1 MWSTKTFGH
10 YCDFSVRI
18 SNLSEI
24 VNSINKMKKI
34 EFRKKSLS

>member
-1 MWSTKTFGH
+1 MWSTKAFGH

-24 VNSINKMKKI
+24 VNSINKMKKSRI
-34 EFRKKSLS
+34 SEKIS